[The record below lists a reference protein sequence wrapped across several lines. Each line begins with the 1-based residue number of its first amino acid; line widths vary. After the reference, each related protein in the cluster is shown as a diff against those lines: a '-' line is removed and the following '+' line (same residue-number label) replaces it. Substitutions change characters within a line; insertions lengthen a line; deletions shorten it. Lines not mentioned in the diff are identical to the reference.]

1 MKKQWKYE
9 FAKSTFPTG
18 LDNTHSKI
26 SISKFSAVYCL
37 PPIRNISQ
45 QAWPQEGF
53 LSNDH
58 RFIILLLLD
67 VSGAGAS
74 VQARASESI
83 DVFEQ
88 VSRQTWFLS
97 LAWLSP
103 APLFF
108 LSTILTSFLL
118 TQFWLFE
125 RFVAELAIVVS
136 SKSHQSEKNPS
147 AVSRPRAR
155 GGPNVAITSKG

>member
-1 MKKQWKYE
+1 MKKQWKYAS
-9 FAKSTFPTG
+9 AKSTFPTG

-74 VQARASESI
+74 ERASESEREHRRVRTGFTTNLVPFFGLI
-83 DVFEQ
+83 I
-88 VSRQTWFLS
+88 SR
-97 LAWLSP
+97 
-103 APLFF
+103 PLVLPFDYSNFF
-108 LSTILTSFLL
+108 PSHSILT
-118 TQFWLFE
+118 FE

-147 AVSRPRAR
+147 AVSRPRACW
-155 GGPNVAITSKG
+155 GA